1 MDNQRPEIVTIDNQ
15 AISHLIDYCRR
26 HGVAKLALIADHNTY
41 GVLGQAVEAGLK
53 AQGLDVASIVFDT
66 PEVVADARH
75 ILQIMV
81 TVDRAPRTYVAV
93 GSGTLTD
100 ITRFASWRTGN
111 PFVAMPTAPSVDGF
125 ASLGAPLIVEG
136 VKTTYITQAPRAIF
150 ANLDT
155 LVTAPRA
162 MIAAGFGD
170 IMGKFTAAADWRLG
184 HLLWDEPFD
193 EAIAQRTAAVAQ
205 RCTEQAQ
212 AVGEGSPD
220 GVHALMEGLID
231 SGFTMLDLGSSRNAS
246 GSEHHYSHYWEMK
259 LLEEGRPA
267 ILHGAKVGVATVL
280 LAQLYDCIK
289 ALNRQ
294 DVSDRL
300 EASTLPTRDSEI
312 ARIQAA
318 FGDMAP
324 AIIAAQ
330 RPFLDLTEAAY
341 SALKQRIG
349 DNWDEVLAIAAQVPP
364 GQEITR
370 SLQIVGGPTTVAELG
385 LTAQEQVAA
394 EQYGHYLRQ
403 RFTVRKLARVLG
415 LG

>member
-1 MDNQRPEIVTIDNQ
+1 
-15 AISHLIDYCRR
+15 
-26 HGVAKLALIADHNTY
+26 
-41 GVLGQAVEAGLK
+41 
-53 AQGLDVASIVFDT
+53 
-66 PEVVADARH
+66 
-75 ILQIMV
+75 
-81 TVDRAPRTYVAV
+81 
-93 GSGTLTD
+93 
-100 ITRFASWRTGN
+100 
-111 PFVAMPTAPSVDGF
+111 
-125 ASLGAPLIVEG
+125 
-136 VKTTYITQAPRAIF
+136 
-150 ANLDT
+150 
-155 LVTAPRA
+155 
-162 MIAAGFGD
+162 
-170 IMGKFTAAADWRLG
+170 
-184 HLLWDEPFD
+184 
-193 EAIAQRTAAVAQ
+193 
-205 RCTEQAQ
+205 
-212 AVGEGSPD
+212 
-220 GVHALMEGLID
+220 
-231 SGFTMLDLGSSRNAS
+231 
-246 GSEHHYSHYWEMK
+246 
-259 LLEEGRPA
+259 GRPA

-403 RFTVRKLARVLG
+403 R
-415 LG
+415 

>member
-1 MDNQRPEIVTIDNQ
+1 
-15 AISHLIDYCRR
+15 
-26 HGVAKLALIADHNTY
+26 
-41 GVLGQAVEAGLK
+41 
-53 AQGLDVASIVFDT
+53 
-66 PEVVADARH
+66 
-75 ILQIMV
+75 
-81 TVDRAPRTYVAV
+81 
-93 GSGTLTD
+93 
-100 ITRFASWRTGN
+100 
-111 PFVAMPTAPSVDGF
+111 MPTAPSVDGF

-259 LLEEGRPA
+259 LLEEGAPGHPA
-267 ILHGAKVGVATVL
+267 WGQGRRRHGPP
-280 LAQLYDCIK
+280 QLYDCIK

-300 EASTLPTRDSEI
+300 EASTLPTQDSEI

-341 SALKQRIG
+341 ALKQRIG

-364 GQEITR
+364 GQR
-370 SLQIVGGPTTVAELG
+370 SPAASDRGRPHHRGRARPHGTGAG
-385 LTAQEQVAA
+385 RA

-403 RFTVRKLARVLG
+403 RHRA
-415 LG
+415 